1 MTDWYL
7 GTVGYS
13 YKDWDGVFYPAGAPA
28 RSYLAYYSQ
37 VFNAVEL
44 DSTFY
49 GTPPAERVK
58 QWAVSVPD
66 GFKFCPKTPRL
77 ITHELRLVEAA
88 AEMRQFLETMRYL
101 DDKLGAVLIQLPPS
115 LSAVEFDTVAAFLA
129 GLPSGFDYAL
139 EFRHLSWFNFE
150 TVTLLQNHNICW
162 TSTAYLDLPKQIALT
177 TNFHYIRWLG
187 QHGQFEEKAHER
199 LDVLPQ
205 LQWWWES
212 IQPNLERVH
221 TIYGF
226 FNNDFSG
233 HSPATCNRFKELVGL
248 PTAYPEI
255 PQQGKLF

>member
-1 MTDWYL
+1 LTDWYL

-28 RSYLAYYSQ
+28 RTYLAYYSQ

-115 LSAVEFDTVAAFLA
+115 LSAVEFDTVAAFLT
-129 GLPSGFDYAL
+129 GLPAGFDYAL

-187 QHGQFEEKAHER
+187 QRGQFEEKAHER